1 MTAQAPIPLVLS
13 AQHLR
18 KAYRGMPVV
27 RDVSLHV
34 RTGEVVGLLGP
45 NGAGKTTSFS
55 MITGLISSDSG
66 QVFLGHLDLSD
77 LPMYMR
83 ARAGI
88 RYLPQDASIFRG
100 LNVEDNLLAIIEMF
114 YDEKAKREEVLQQL
128 LDEFQ
133 LNDIRLKPAKV
144 LSGGERRRVEI
155 ARSLVGGPRFLL
167 FDEPLAGIDPKMMR
181 EIRTLIKK
189 LKKKGLGILITE
201 HNVRETL
208 AVVDRAYII
217 SGGTI
222 LKEGTPQEIV
232 NDEVVQETYLGSE
245 FTF

>member
-1 MTAQAPIPLVLS
+1 MTLNTPVPLVLS
-13 AQHLR
+13 AQNLR
-18 KAYRGMPVV
+18 KSYRGIPVV
-27 RDVSLHV
+27 RDVSFHV

-45 NGAGKTTSFS
+45 NGAGKTTSFG
-55 MITGLISSDSG
+55 MITGLISAESG
-66 QVFLGHLDLSD
+66 QVFVGHINLSD

-100 LNVEDNLLAIIEMF
+100 LNVEDNLLAIIEIF
-114 YDEKAKREEVLQQL
+114 HAEKAKREEVLQQL

-155 ARSLVGGPRFLL
+155 ARSLVGSPRFLL

-181 EIRTLIKK
+181 EIRNLIKR
-189 LKKKGLGILITE
+189 LKKRGLGILITE

-232 NDEVVQETYLGSE
+232 KDQVVQDTYLGSE